1 MPDTATLTMFSAAS
15 LLLLVSPG
23 PAVLFILARSID
35 QGWKAGVVSCL
46 GLSVGLMFHVSGAVL
61 GISALILASVTVFN
75 LIKYGGAAYLIF
87 LGVRR
92 FLEKDKKEDFSV
104 TGRKKLSTLFYQGII
119 VDVLNPK
126 VAMFFLAFLPQFV
139 NTSAGNISG
148 QLLILGILFII
159 FATATGI
166 IYALFAGYIGGRLRN
181 SSAFSSYQRYFSGI
195 VYIGLGIAAALS
207 GSVRK

>member
-23 PAVLFILARSID
+23 PAVLFILARNID
-35 QGWKAGVVSCL
+35 QGWKAGVVSCF
-46 GLSVGLMFHVSGAVL
+46 GLSVGLLFHVSGAVL
-61 GISALILASVTVFN
+61 GISALILASVTAFN

-87 LGVRR
+87 LGVQR
-92 FLEKDKKEDFSV
+92 FLEKDKKEDFSG

-126 VAMFFLAFLPQFV
+126 VAIFFLAFLPQFV

-166 IYALFAGYIGGRLRN
+166 IYALFAGYIGGRLRY
-181 SSAFSSYQRYFSGI
+181 SSAFSSYQRYFSGV

-207 GSVRK
+207 GSVKK